1 MFNLVK
7 PSAKGSALVA
17 FSLAATIMSQT
28 VAQTEQVNKFEQL
41 TQVNASIQRGIPF
54 TSQEQTQIINRFLA
68 NPRVVE
74 SMRNQRVRVLS
85 LVSEPSDKETT
96 APRSAN
102 RIARAIVFNYSTGNA
117 MRFMIDTASGE
128 VLREEPL
135 RGRPQASQA
144 EMQEAMQIIQ
154 ANPELARLLQTGG
167 IVEGGFIVDGPTGAP
182 PRNRYIQ
189 MQVLTS
195 DRSRIQKLVSVDLT
209 RGIIVF

>member
-1 MFNLVK
+1 MFNIVK
-7 PSAKGSALVA
+7 PSAKGAALVA
-17 FSLAATIMSQT
+17 FSLAATITSQT

-41 TQVNASIQRGIPF
+41 NQANAPSQRGLPF

-68 NPRVVE
+68 NPRMVE
-74 SMRNQRVRVLS
+74 RMRNQRVRVLS
-85 LVSEPSDKETT
+85 LVSGLTDKETT
-96 APRSAN
+96 APRSAS
-102 RIARAIVFNYSTGNA
+102 RIARAVVFNYSTGNA
-117 MRFMIDTASGE
+117 TRFMLDAASGE

-135 RGRPQASQA
+135 RGRPQASQ
-144 EMQEAMQIIQ
+144 EEIQEAMRIIQ

-167 IVEGGFIVDGPTGAP
+167 ILEGGFIVDGPIGAP

-209 RGIIVF
+209 RGIIV

>member
-1 MFNLVK
+1 MFNIVK
-7 PSAKGSALVA
+7 HSAKGTALVA
-17 FSLAATIMSQT
+17 FSIAATITSQT

-41 TQVNASIQRGIPF
+41 TQANAPIQRGLPF

-74 SMRNQRVRVLS
+74 RMRNQRVRVLS
-85 LVSEPSDKETT
+85 LVSGLTDKEIT
-96 APRSAN
+96 APRHAN
-102 RIARAIVFNYSTGNA
+102 RIAKAVVFNYSTGNA
-117 MRFMIDTASGE
+117 TRFMLDAASGE

-135 RGRPQASQA
+135 RGRPHASQ
-144 EMQEAMQIIQ
+144 EEIQEAMRIIQ

-209 RGIIVF
+209 RGIIAF